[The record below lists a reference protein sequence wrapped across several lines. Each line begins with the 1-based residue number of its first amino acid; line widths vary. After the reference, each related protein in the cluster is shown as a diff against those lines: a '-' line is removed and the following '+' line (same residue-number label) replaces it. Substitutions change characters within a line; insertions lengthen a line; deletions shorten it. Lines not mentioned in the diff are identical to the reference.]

1 MIRWIITP
9 LLCLLSLACCGNGN
23 DAGGTSRRPALEM
36 KIASTG
42 GNHITLDI
50 QWLNATH
57 ARVLC
62 LPTKEAQGITV
73 ETVLGQGTQY
83 ADHRVTIEDLEPMI
97 PYTVFATV
105 CDEQG
110 RHSALQSLQFTTT
123 YSDPVPYA
131 WESARDGILSYT
143 DMVLCYGGS
152 HHRTP
157 YLWEADRFAP
167 LVSYTD
173 EAGKEHWLF
182 DSFLFLESQDT
193 NVPGRVDYT
202 YMIGVLRDT
211 GYSADREQWNYLI
224 DYWFGADSGVNAL
237 EEAVA
242 AAAQRLGT
250 PPTKRKVVM
259 VLPDPIYFLQ
269 YGDTSSTTVYWGEV
283 NGRKLDFSNYE
294 DRITAYKW
302 YIDQVRARF
311 DAADYQYIE
320 LAGFY
325 IISEELAADPGDFN
339 YQYKEADKIIPR
351 VAEYLHA
358 LNESLNWVPYNR
370 AAGYNRWKSL
380 GIDYAF
386 MQPNYYWEADKRPL
400 SQFFSDIKAADLAME
415 FEFEHTV
422 LESQAGSD
430 VYRKR
435 FREYMQGAI
444 ANGIYGSKPLAYYHG
459 TNALVLLSQSQS
471 AVDRELYHEFCQFVL
486 NNPLRA
492 ENAGK

>member
-62 LPTKEAQGITV
+62 LPTKEAQEITV
-73 ETVLGQGTQY
+73 ETLLERGARYT
-83 ADHRVTIEDLEPMI
+83 DHRVTIEGLEPMI
-97 PYTVFATV
+97 PYTVFAAV
-105 CDEQG
+105 FDEQG

-123 YSDPVPYA
+123 YADPVPYA

-152 HHRTP
+152 HHRNP
-157 YLWEADRFAP
+157 YLWEKERFAP

-202 YMIGVLRDT
+202 YMIGVLRDM
-211 GYSADREQWNYLI
+211 GYSAGREQWNYLI

-259 VLPDPIYFLQ
+259 VL
-269 YGDTSSTTVYWGEV
+269 
-283 NGRKLDFSNYE
+283 
-294 DRITAYKW
+294 
-302 YIDQVRARF
+302 
-311 DAADYQYIE
+311 
-320 LAGFY
+320 
-325 IISEELAADPGDFN
+325 
-339 YQYKEADKIIPR
+339 
-351 VAEYLHA
+351 LH
-358 LNESLNWVPYNR
+358 S
-370 AAGYNRWKSL
+370 
-380 GIDYAF
+380 
-386 MQPNYYWEADKRPL
+386 
-400 SQFFSDIKAADLAME
+400 
-415 FEFEHTV
+415 
-422 LESQAGSD
+422 
-430 VYRKR
+430 
-435 FREYMQGAI
+435 
-444 ANGIYGSKPLAYYHG
+444 
-459 TNALVLLSQSQS
+459 
-471 AVDRELYHEFCQFVL
+471 
-486 NNPLRA
+486 
-492 ENAGK
+492 